1 MPGNSVFQLSDSW
14 GAELSVFVFF
24 SKPLRKRVE
33 DSERLEIEFQDPKLG
48 ERFFKAFIWCSP
60 SIYPGIACLTIKKIY
75 KNKKDWSGMLES
87 LSGLMVKSPG
97 YRRSWIYKLEE
108 I

>member
-1 MPGNSVFQLSDSW
+1 MNSWD
-14 GAELSVFVFF
+14 
-24 SKPLRKRVE
+24 RVPVPNK
-33 DSERLEIEFQDPKLG
+33 SFRERLEIEFQDPKLG

-97 YRRSWIYKLEE
+97 YRRS
-108 I
+108 